1 MPFART
7 FSYYRD
13 LSLVHESFPFLLYML
28 SVLSSHLHPIGC
40 KKMVFVIQGVRTER
54 LDRGITYI
62 WQILLLIKTYCV
74 PLGSAFNKYVVTV
87 FPIIMIIRTQF

>member
-1 MPFART
+1 
-7 FSYYRD
+7 
-13 LSLVHESFPFLLYML
+13 
-28 SVLSSHLHPIGC
+28 
-40 KKMVFVIQGVRTER
+40 MVFVIQGVRTER